1 MRQLKNTNLAL
12 VFVDCCQSDVVAQKV
27 NSGDRSNCTMDPSD
41 GNMPLGQDIP
51 DEFNADNGLLLGD
64 YFSNILTA
72 KGIFQK
78 KNVQAVL
85 YNKLFQ
91 NHKKAVK
98 KYVERPEKKLCLEK
112 RLKVCVLILKV
123 LNRQRT
129 KVALLTL
136 GGALCHSYF

>member
-72 KGIFQK
+72 KGIFFLIFIDTMINEFRTTK
-78 KNVQAVL
+78 KSRRNMSS
-85 YNKLFQ
+85 N
-91 NHKKAVK
+91 
-98 KYVERPEKKLCLEK
+98 
-112 RLKVCVLILKV
+112 
-123 LNRQRT
+123 
-129 KVALLTL
+129 
-136 GGALCHSYF
+136 

>member
-72 KGIFQK
+72 KGIFS
-78 KNVQAVL
+78 KNCTGS
-85 YNKLFQ
+85 F
-91 NHKKAVK
+91 
-98 KYVERPEKKLCLEK
+98 
-112 RLKVCVLILKV
+112 I
-123 LNRQRT
+123 
-129 KVALLTL
+129 
-136 GGALCHSYF
+136 